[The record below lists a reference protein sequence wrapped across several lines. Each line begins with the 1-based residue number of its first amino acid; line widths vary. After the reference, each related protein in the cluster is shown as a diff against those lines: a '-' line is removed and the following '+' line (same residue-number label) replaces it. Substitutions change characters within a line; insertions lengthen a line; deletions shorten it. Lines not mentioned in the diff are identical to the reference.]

1 MGANENDNN
10 HSCIRAHTPVRFE
23 RRSIRTPSPQ
33 RRQMVGNTRL
43 VQSERTCRVDNLDRL
58 PVKQLPPAA
67 PVLQSDVDSSRI
79 FFGTPT
85 SAERHATYDLV
96 SQGFCDQDTPVHD
109 PDESSPGIARSGSPL
124 ENVRARQYLVRDV
137 LGDVSN
143 LSPMSGHGY
152 LKSSLSPSNNVR
164 STPLRHSSNLISCS
178 SPTKMTPVQ
187 SALHDWVSSRFERSI
202 SKQDNDKNASLF
214 SEKCKPLQN
223 LSSTSTFS
231 PSSSKTHEAENLPMD
246 VVFDVSDPEKSPSHT
261 LSNYQSTKSVRPDT
275 RRLGSSPYGPAQR
288 VPGFV
293 PGSATPAKRVKM
305 GVSTM
310 SPGTKPWNT
319 AFQSARV
326 PVNSPMKQK
335 ETSMATAGISRD
347 ASAPSPT
354 KATRLVRP
362 IKYTNHAP
370 AMRVWDSP
378 DKGCTKKRVLPVKS
392 APKKEIAS
400 VSEKKAAA
408 PSVPVEVLNSSTRST
423 RMSNDASRFPQA
435 FAESDAAATL
445 KESSS
450 SAIANSNDSIARNRV
465 PRTARRAPAPRHP
478 PITALE
484 LARLTTK
491 HTKQNEMYN
500 VQLETRTQ
508 RIPGPRPPSPSQ
520 HFVTG
525 HGQRARV
532 QFRPNEVKTDERGE
546 PMCHTRGAGD
556 EEVYT
561 TPPGKDV
568 RWDKRL
574 VVSPSEEKQARSEK
588 PSSGCLVH
596 KPLTLD
602 AFGNVAC
609 PPLKGI
615 TRRKILVKRFVYD
628 DDDNVDV

>member
-1 MGANENDNN
+1 MGANENDHN
-10 HSCIRAHTPVRFE
+10 HSFIRAHTPVRFE
-23 RRSIRTPSPQ
+23 QRSFRTPSPQ
-33 RRQMVGNTRL
+33 RTQMLGNTRL
-43 VQSERTCRVDNLDRL
+43 VQSERTCRVDNLNRL

-109 PDESSPGIARSGSPL
+109 PDESSPGIARSASPL
-124 ENVRARQYLVRDV
+124 ENVQARHYLVRDV

-143 LSPMSGHGY
+143 LSPMSSHGY
-152 LKSSLSPSNNVR
+152 LKSSLSPSNDVR
-164 STPLRHSSNLISCS
+164 STPLRHSKNLLSCS

-187 SALHDWVSSRFERSI
+187 SALQDWASSRFERSI
-202 SKQDNDKNASLF
+202 SKQDVDKNASF
-214 SEKCKPLQN
+214 FPEKCKPLQN
-223 LSSTSTFS
+223 LCSTSTFS
-231 PSSSKTHEAENLPMD
+231 PSSSKMHEAENLPMD

-261 LSNYQSTKSVRPDT
+261 ISNYRSAKSARPDT

-293 PGSATPAKRVKM
+293 PGTATPAKRVKI
-305 GVSTM
+305 GVSTT
-310 SPGTKPWNT
+310 SPGSKPWST
-319 AFQSARV
+319 GFQSAKLQ
-326 PVNSPMKQK
+326 VNSPLKQK
-335 ETSMATAGISRD
+335 ETSVTTAGISRS

-378 DKGCTKKRVLPVKS
+378 DKGCTNKRVLPVKS
-392 APKKEIAS
+392 APVKEMAS
-400 VSEKKAAA
+400 VSQKKAAA
-408 PSVPVEVLNSSTRST
+408 PVPVEVLNSKASST
-423 RMSNDASRFPQA
+423 RMSNDASRFPQPLT
-435 FAESDAAATL
+435 ESDAAAAL

-450 SAIANSNDSIARNRV
+450 AMANFNDSIARNRV
-465 PRTARRAPAPRHP
+465 PRAARRVPAPRRP
-478 PITALE
+478 PITAME

-520 HFVTG
+520 HFVAG

-532 QFRPNEVKTDERGE
+532 QFRPNKVKTDEQGE

-561 TPPGKDV
+561 TPPGKGV

-574 VVSPSEEKQARSEK
+574 VVSPPKEKQARSEK

-602 AFGNVAC
+602 AFGNVVC

-615 TRRKILVKRFVYD
+615 TRRKIFVKRFVYD
-628 DDDNVDV
+628 DDENVDV

>member
-1 MGANENDNN
+1 MGANENDHN
-10 HSCIRAHTPVRFE
+10 HSFIRAHTPVRFE
-23 RRSIRTPSPQ
+23 RRSFRTPSPQ
-33 RRQMVGNTRL
+33 RTQMLGNTRL
-43 VQSERTCRVDNLDRL
+43 VQSERTCRVDNLNRL

-109 PDESSPGIARSGSPL
+109 PDESSPGIARSASPL
-124 ENVRARQYLVRDV
+124 ENVQARHYFVRDV

-143 LSPMSGHGY
+143 LSPMSSHGY
-152 LKSSLSPSNNVR
+152 LKSSLSPSNDVR
-164 STPLRHSSNLISCS
+164 STPLRHSKNLLSCS

-187 SALHDWVSSRFERSI
+187 SALQDWASSRFERSI
-202 SKQDNDKNASLF
+202 SKQDVDKNASF
-214 SEKCKPLQN
+214 FPEKCKPLQN
-223 LSSTSTFS
+223 LCSTSTFS
-231 PSSSKTHEAENLPMD
+231 PSSSKMHEAENLPMD

-261 LSNYQSTKSVRPDT
+261 ISNYRSAKSARPDT

-293 PGSATPAKRVKM
+293 PGSATPAKRVKI
-305 GVSTM
+305 GVSTT
-310 SPGTKPWNT
+310 SPGSKPWST
-319 AFQSARV
+319 GFQSAKLQ
-326 PVNSPMKQK
+326 VNSPLKQK
-335 ETSMATAGISRD
+335 ETSVTTAGISRS

-378 DKGCTKKRVLPVKS
+378 DKGCTNKRVLPVKS
-392 APKKEIAS
+392 APVKEMAS
-400 VSEKKAAA
+400 VSQKKAAA
-408 PSVPVEVLNSSTRST
+408 PSVPVEVLNSKASST
-423 RMSNDASRFPQA
+423 RMSNDASRFPQPLT
-435 FAESDAAATL
+435 ESDAAAAL

-450 SAIANSNDSIARNRV
+450 AMANFNDSIARNRV
-465 PRTARRAPAPRHP
+465 PRAARRVPAPRRP
-478 PITALE
+478 PITAME

-520 HFVTG
+520 HFVVG

-532 QFRPNEVKTDERGE
+532 QFRPNKVKTDEQGE

-561 TPPGKDV
+561 TPPGKGV

-574 VVSPSEEKQARSEK
+574 VVSPPKEKQARSEK

>member
-1 MGANENDNN
+1 MGANENDHN
-10 HSCIRAHTPVRFE
+10 HSFIRAHTPVRFE
-23 RRSIRTPSPQ
+23 RRSFRTPSPQ
-33 RRQMVGNTRL
+33 RTQMLGNTRL
-43 VQSERTCRVDNLDRL
+43 VQSERTCRVDNLNRL

-109 PDESSPGIARSGSPL
+109 PDESSPGIARSASPL
-124 ENVRARQYLVRDV
+124 ENVQARHYFVRDV

-143 LSPMSGHGY
+143 LSPMSSHGY
-152 LKSSLSPSNNVR
+152 LKSSLSPSNDVR
-164 STPLRHSSNLISCS
+164 STPLRHSKNLLSCS

-187 SALHDWVSSRFERSI
+187 SALQDWASSRFERSI
-202 SKQDNDKNASLF
+202 SKQDVDKNASF
-214 SEKCKPLQN
+214 FPEKCKPLQN
-223 LSSTSTFS
+223 LCSSSTFS
-231 PSSSKTHEAENLPMD
+231 PSSSKMHEAENLPMD

-261 LSNYQSTKSVRPDT
+261 ISNYRSAKSARPDT

-293 PGSATPAKRVKM
+293 PGSATPAKRVKI
-305 GVSTM
+305 GVSTT
-310 SPGTKPWNT
+310 SPGSKPWST
-319 AFQSARV
+319 GFQSAKLQ
-326 PVNSPMKQK
+326 VNSPLKQK
-335 ETSMATAGISRD
+335 ETSVTTAGISRS

-378 DKGCTKKRVLPVKS
+378 DKGCTNKRVLPVKS
-392 APKKEIAS
+392 APVKEMAS
-400 VSEKKAAA
+400 VSQKKAAA
-408 PSVPVEVLNSSTRST
+408 PSVPVEVLNSKASST
-423 RMSNDASRFPQA
+423 RMSNDASRFPQPLT
-435 FAESDAAATL
+435 ESDAAAAL

-450 SAIANSNDSIARNRV
+450 AMANFNDSIARNRV
-465 PRTARRAPAPRHP
+465 PRAARRVPAPRRP
-478 PITALE
+478 PITAME

-520 HFVTG
+520 HFVAG

-532 QFRPNEVKTDERGE
+532 QFRPNKVKTDEQGE

-561 TPPGKDV
+561 TPPGKGV

-574 VVSPSEEKQARSEK
+574 VVSPPKEKQARSEK

>member
-1 MGANENDNN
+1 MGANENDHN
-10 HSCIRAHTPVRFE
+10 HSFIRAHTPVRFE
-23 RRSIRTPSPQ
+23 RRSFRTPSPQ
-33 RRQMVGNTRL
+33 RTQMLGNTRL
-43 VQSERTCRVDNLDRL
+43 VQSERTCRVDNLSRL

-109 PDESSPGIARSGSPL
+109 PDESSPGIARSASPL
-124 ENVRARQYLVRDV
+124 ENVQARHYLVRDV

-143 LSPMSGHGY
+143 LSPMSSHGY
-152 LKSSLSPSNNVR
+152 LKSSLSPSNDVR
-164 STPLRHSSNLISCS
+164 STPLRHSKNLLSCS

-187 SALHDWVSSRFERSI
+187 SALQDWASSRFERSI
-202 SKQDNDKNASLF
+202 SKQDVDKNASF
-214 SEKCKPLQN
+214 FPEKCKPLQN
-223 LSSTSTFS
+223 LCSTSTFS
-231 PSSSKTHEAENLPMD
+231 PSSSKMHEAENLPMD

-261 LSNYQSTKSVRPDT
+261 ISNYRSAKSARADT

-293 PGSATPAKRVKM
+293 PGSATPAKRVKI
-305 GVSTM
+305 GVSTT
-310 SPGTKPWNT
+310 SPGSKPWST
-319 AFQSARV
+319 GFQSAKLQ
-326 PVNSPMKQK
+326 VNSPLKQK
-335 ETSMATAGISRD
+335 ETSVTTAGISRS
-347 ASAPSPT
+347 ASTPSPT

-378 DKGCTKKRVLPVKS
+378 DKGCTNKRVLPVKS
-392 APKKEIAS
+392 APVKEMAS
-400 VSEKKAAA
+400 VSQKKAAA
-408 PSVPVEVLNSSTRST
+408 PVPVEVLNSKASST
-423 RMSNDASRFPQA
+423 RMSNDASRFPQPLT
-435 FAESDAAATL
+435 ESDAAAAL

-450 SAIANSNDSIARNRV
+450 AMANFNDSIARNRV
-465 PRTARRAPAPRHP
+465 PRAARRVPAPRRP
-478 PITALE
+478 PITAME

-520 HFVTG
+520 HFVAG

-532 QFRPNEVKTDERGE
+532 QFRPNKVKTDEQGE

-561 TPPGKDV
+561 TPPGKGV

-574 VVSPSEEKQARSEK
+574 VVSPPKEKQARSEK

-602 AFGNVAC
+602 AFGNVVC

-628 DDDNVDV
+628 DDENVDV

>member
-1 MGANENDNN
+1 MGANENDHN
-10 HSCIRAHTPVRFE
+10 HSFIRAHTPVRFE
-23 RRSIRTPSPQ
+23 RRSFRTPSPQ
-33 RRQMVGNTRL
+33 RTQMLGNTRL
-43 VQSERTCRVDNLDRL
+43 VQSERTCRVDNLSRL

-109 PDESSPGIARSGSPL
+109 PDESSPGIARSASPL
-124 ENVRARQYLVRDV
+124 ENVQARHYLVRDV

-143 LSPMSGHGY
+143 LSPMSSHGY
-152 LKSSLSPSNNVR
+152 LKSSLSPSNDVR
-164 STPLRHSSNLISCS
+164 STPLRHSKNLLSCS

-187 SALHDWVSSRFERSI
+187 SALQDWASSRFERSI
-202 SKQDNDKNASLF
+202 SKQGVDKNASF
-214 SEKCKPLQN
+214 FPEKCKPLQN
-223 LSSTSTFS
+223 LCSTSTFS
-231 PSSSKTHEAENLPMD
+231 PSSSKMHEAENLPMD

-261 LSNYQSTKSVRPDT
+261 ISNYRSAKSARADT

-293 PGSATPAKRVKM
+293 PGSATPAKRVKI
-305 GVSTM
+305 GVSTT
-310 SPGTKPWNT
+310 SPGSKPWST
-319 AFQSARV
+319 GFQSAKLQ
-326 PVNSPMKQK
+326 VNSPLKQK
-335 ETSMATAGISRD
+335 ETSVTTAGISRS
-347 ASAPSPT
+347 ASTPSPT

-378 DKGCTKKRVLPVKS
+378 DKGCTNKRVLPVKS
-392 APKKEIAS
+392 APVKEMAS
-400 VSEKKAAA
+400 VSQKKAAA
-408 PSVPVEVLNSSTRST
+408 PVPVEVLNSKASST
-423 RMSNDASRFPQA
+423 RMSNDASRFPQPLT
-435 FAESDAAATL
+435 ESDAAAAL

-450 SAIANSNDSIARNRV
+450 AMANFNDSIARNRV
-465 PRTARRAPAPRHP
+465 PRAARRVPAPRRP
-478 PITALE
+478 PITAME

-520 HFVTG
+520 HFVAG

-532 QFRPNEVKTDERGE
+532 QFRPNKVKTDEQGE

-561 TPPGKDV
+561 TPPGKGV

-574 VVSPSEEKQARSEK
+574 VVSPPKEKQARSEK

-602 AFGNVAC
+602 AFGNVVC

-628 DDDNVDV
+628 DDENVDV

>member
-1 MGANENDNN
+1 MGANENDHN
-10 HSCIRAHTPVRFE
+10 HSFIRAHTPVRFE
-23 RRSIRTPSPQ
+23 RRSFRTPSPQ
-33 RRQMVGNTRL
+33 RTQMLGNTRL
-43 VQSERTCRVDNLDRL
+43 VQSERTCRVDNLSRL

-109 PDESSPGIARSGSPL
+109 PDESSPGIARSASPL
-124 ENVRARQYLVRDV
+124 ENVQARHYLVRDV

-143 LSPMSGHGY
+143 LSPMSSHGY
-152 LKSSLSPSNNVR
+152 LKSSLSPSNDVR
-164 STPLRHSSNLISCS
+164 STPLRHSKNLLSCS

-187 SALHDWVSSRFERSI
+187 SALQDWASSRFERSI
-202 SKQDNDKNASLF
+202 SKQDVDKNASF
-214 SEKCKPLQN
+214 FPEKCKPLQN
-223 LSSTSTFS
+223 LCSTSTFS
-231 PSSSKTHEAENLPMD
+231 PSSSKMHEAENLPMD

-261 LSNYQSTKSVRPDT
+261 ISNYRSAKSARADT

-293 PGSATPAKRVKM
+293 PGSATPAKRVKI
-305 GVSTM
+305 GVSTT
-310 SPGTKPWNT
+310 SPGSKPWST
-319 AFQSARV
+319 GFQSAKLQ
-326 PVNSPMKQK
+326 VNSPLKQK
-335 ETSMATAGISRD
+335 ETSVTTAGISRS

-378 DKGCTKKRVLPVKS
+378 DKGCTNKRVLPVKS
-392 APKKEIAS
+392 APVKEMAS
-400 VSEKKAAA
+400 VSQKKAAA
-408 PSVPVEVLNSSTRST
+408 PVPVEVLNSKASST
-423 RMSNDASRFPQA
+423 RMSNDASRFPQPLT
-435 FAESDAAATL
+435 ESDAAAAL

-450 SAIANSNDSIARNRV
+450 AMANFNDSIARNRV
-465 PRTARRAPAPRHP
+465 PRAARRVPAPRRP
-478 PITALE
+478 PITPME

-520 HFVTG
+520 HFVAG
-525 HGQRARV
+525 HGQRVRV
-532 QFRPNEVKTDERGE
+532 QFRPNKVKTDEQGE

-561 TPPGKDV
+561 TPPGKGV

-574 VVSPSEEKQARSEK
+574 VVSPPKEKQARSEK

-602 AFGNVAC
+602 AFGNVVC

-628 DDDNVDV
+628 DDENVDV

>member
-1 MGANENDNN
+1 MGANENDHN
-10 HSCIRAHTPVRFE
+10 HSFIRAHTPVRFE
-23 RRSIRTPSPQ
+23 RRSFRTPSPQ
-33 RRQMVGNTRL
+33 RTQMLGNTRL
-43 VQSERTCRVDNLDRL
+43 VQSERTCRVDNLNRL

-67 PVLQSDVDSSRI
+67 PVLQSDVDTSRI

-85 SAERHATYDLV
+85 SAERHATYNLV

-109 PDESSPGIARSGSPL
+109 PDESSPGIARSASPL
-124 ENVRARQYLVRDV
+124 QNVQARHYLVRDV

-143 LSPMSGHGY
+143 LSPMSSHGY
-152 LKSSLSPSNNVR
+152 LKSSLSPSNDVR
-164 STPLRHSSNLISCS
+164 STPLRHSKNLLSCS

-187 SALHDWVSSRFERSI
+187 SALQDWASSRFERSI
-202 SKQDNDKNASLF
+202 SNQYVDKNASF
-214 SEKCKPLQN
+214 FPEKCKPLQN
-223 LSSTSTFS
+223 LCSTSTFS
-231 PSSSKTHEAENLPMD
+231 PSSSKMHEAENLPMD
-246 VVFDVSDPEKSPSHT
+246 VVFDISDPEKSPSHT
-261 LSNYQSTKSVRPDT
+261 ISNYRSAKSARPDT

-293 PGSATPAKRVKM
+293 PGSATPAKRVKI
-305 GVSTM
+305 GVSTT
-310 SPGTKPWNT
+310 SPGSKPWST
-319 AFQSARV
+319 GFQSAKLQ
-326 PVNSPMKQK
+326 VNSPLKQK
-335 ETSMATAGISRD
+335 ETSVTTAGISRS

-378 DKGCTKKRVLPVKS
+378 DKGCTNKRVLPVKS
-392 APKKEIAS
+392 APVKEMAS
-400 VSEKKAAA
+400 VSQKKAAA
-408 PSVPVEVLNSSTRST
+408 PSVPVEVLNSKASST
-423 RMSNDASRFPQA
+423 RMSNDASRFPQPLT
-435 FAESDAAATL
+435 ESDAAAAL

-450 SAIANSNDSIARNRV
+450 AMANFNDSIARNRV
-465 PRTARRAPAPRHP
+465 PRAARRVPAPRRP
-478 PITALE
+478 PITAME

-520 HFVTG
+520 HFVAG

-532 QFRPNEVKTDERGE
+532 QFRPNKVKTDEQGE

-561 TPPGKDV
+561 TPPGKGV

-574 VVSPSEEKQARSEK
+574 VVSPPKEKQARSEK

>member
-1 MGANENDNN
+1 MGANENDHN
-10 HSCIRAHTPVRFE
+10 HSFIRAHTPVRFE
-23 RRSIRTPSPQ
+23 RRSFRTPSPQ
-33 RRQMVGNTRL
+33 RTQMLGNTRL
-43 VQSERTCRVDNLDRL
+43 VQSERTCRVDNLNRL
-58 PVKQLPPAA
+58 PEKQLPPAA

-109 PDESSPGIARSGSPL
+109 PDESSPGIARSASPL
-124 ENVRARQYLVRDV
+124 QNVQARHYLVRDV

-143 LSPMSGHGY
+143 LSPMSSHGY
-152 LKSSLSPSNNVR
+152 LKSSLSPSNDVR
-164 STPLRHSSNLISCS
+164 STPLRHSKNLLSCS

-187 SALHDWVSSRFERSI
+187 SALQDWASSRFERSI
-202 SKQDNDKNASLF
+202 SNQYVDKNASF
-214 SEKCKPLQN
+214 FPEKCKPLQN
-223 LSSTSTFS
+223 LCSTSTFS
-231 PSSSKTHEAENLPMD
+231 PSSSKMHEAENLPMD
-246 VVFDVSDPEKSPSHT
+246 VVFDISDPEKSPSHT
-261 LSNYQSTKSVRPDT
+261 ISNYRSAKSARPDT

-293 PGSATPAKRVKM
+293 PGSATPAKRVKI
-305 GVSTM
+305 GVSTT
-310 SPGTKPWNT
+310 SPGSKPWST
-319 AFQSARV
+319 GFQSAKLQ
-326 PVNSPMKQK
+326 VNSPLKQK
-335 ETSMATAGISRD
+335 ETSVTTAGISRS

-370 AMRVWDSP
+370 AMRVWDGP
-378 DKGCTKKRVLPVKS
+378 DKGCTNKRVLPVKS
-392 APKKEIAS
+392 APVKEMAS
-400 VSEKKAAA
+400 VSQKKAAA
-408 PSVPVEVLNSSTRST
+408 PSVPVEVLNSKASST
-423 RMSNDASRFPQA
+423 RMSNDASRFPQPLT
-435 FAESDAAATL
+435 ESDAAAAL

-450 SAIANSNDSIARNRV
+450 AMANFNDSIARNRV
-465 PRTARRAPAPRHP
+465 PRAARRVPAPRRP
-478 PITALE
+478 PITAME

-520 HFVTG
+520 HFVAG

-532 QFRPNEVKTDERGE
+532 QFRPNKVKTDEQGE

-561 TPPGKDV
+561 TPPGKGV

-574 VVSPSEEKQARSEK
+574 VVSPPKEKQARSEK

>member
-1 MGANENDNN
+1 M
-10 HSCIRAHTPVRFE
+10 
-23 RRSIRTPSPQ
+23 
-33 RRQMVGNTRL
+33 
-43 VQSERTCRVDNLDRL
+43 
-58 PVKQLPPAA
+58 
-67 PVLQSDVDSSRI
+67 
-79 FFGTPT
+79 
-85 SAERHATYDLV
+85 
-96 SQGFCDQDTPVHD
+96 HD
-109 PDESSPGIARSGSPL
+109 PDESSPGIARSASPL
-124 ENVRARQYLVRDV
+124 ENVQARHYLVRDV

-143 LSPMSGHGY
+143 LSPMSSHGY
-152 LKSSLSPSNNVR
+152 LKSSLSPSNDVR
-164 STPLRHSSNLISCS
+164 STPLRHSKNLLSCS

-187 SALHDWVSSRFERSI
+187 SALQDWASSRFERSI
-202 SKQDNDKNASLF
+202 SKQDVDKNASF
-214 SEKCKPLQN
+214 FPEKCKPLQN
-223 LSSTSTFS
+223 LCSTSTFS
-231 PSSSKTHEAENLPMD
+231 PSSSKMHEAENLPMD

-261 LSNYQSTKSVRPDT
+261 ISNYRSAKSARPDT

-293 PGSATPAKRVKM
+293 PGSATPAKRVKI
-305 GVSTM
+305 GVSTT
-310 SPGTKPWNT
+310 SPGSKPWST
-319 AFQSARV
+319 GFQSAKLQ
-326 PVNSPMKQK
+326 VNSPLKQK
-335 ETSMATAGISRD
+335 ETSVTTAGISRS

-378 DKGCTKKRVLPVKS
+378 DKGCTNKRVLPVKS
-392 APKKEIAS
+392 APVKEMAS
-400 VSEKKAAA
+400 VSQKKAAA
-408 PSVPVEVLNSSTRST
+408 PSVPVEVLNSKASST
-423 RMSNDASRFPQA
+423 RMSNDASRFPQPLT
-435 FAESDAAATL
+435 ESDAAAAL

-450 SAIANSNDSIARNRV
+450 AMANFNDSIARNRV
-465 PRTARRAPAPRHP
+465 PRAARRVPAPRRP
-478 PITALE
+478 PITAME

-520 HFVTG
+520 HFVVG

-532 QFRPNEVKTDERGE
+532 QFRPNKVKTDEQGE

-561 TPPGKDV
+561 TPPGKGV

-574 VVSPSEEKQARSEK
+574 VVSPPKEKQARSEK

-602 AFGNVAC
+602 AFGNVVC

-628 DDDNVDV
+628 DDENVDV

>member
-1 MGANENDNN
+1 MGANENDHN
-10 HSCIRAHTPVRFE
+10 HSFIRAHTPVRFE
-23 RRSIRTPSPQ
+23 RRSFRTPSPQ
-33 RRQMVGNTRL
+33 RTQMLGNTRL
-43 VQSERTCRVDNLDRL
+43 VQSERTCRVDNLNRL
-58 PVKQLPPAA
+58 PEKQLPPAA

-109 PDESSPGIARSGSPL
+109 PDESSPGIARSASPL
-124 ENVRARQYLVRDV
+124 ENVQARHYLVRDV

-143 LSPMSGHGY
+143 LSPMSSHGY
-152 LKSSLSPSNNVR
+152 LKSSLSPSNDVR
-164 STPLRHSSNLISCS
+164 STPLRHSKNLLSCS

-187 SALHDWVSSRFERSI
+187 SALQDWASSRFERSI
-202 SKQDNDKNASLF
+202 SNQYVDKNASF
-214 SEKCKPLQN
+214 FPEKCKPLQN
-223 LSSTSTFS
+223 LCSTSTFS
-231 PSSSKTHEAENLPMD
+231 PSSSKMHEAENLPMD
-246 VVFDVSDPEKSPSHT
+246 VVFDISDPEKSPSHT
-261 LSNYQSTKSVRPDT
+261 ISNYRSAKSARPDT

-293 PGSATPAKRVKM
+293 PGSATPAKRVKI
-305 GVSTM
+305 GVSTT
-310 SPGTKPWNT
+310 SPGSKPWST
-319 AFQSARV
+319 GFQSAKLQ
-326 PVNSPMKQK
+326 VNSPLKQK
-335 ETSMATAGISRD
+335 ETSVTTAGISRS

-378 DKGCTKKRVLPVKS
+378 DKGCTNKRVLPVKS
-392 APKKEIAS
+392 APVKEMAS
-400 VSEKKAAA
+400 VSQKKAAA
-408 PSVPVEVLNSSTRST
+408 PSVPVEVLNSKASST
-423 RMSNDASRFPQA
+423 RMSNDASRFPQPLT
-435 FAESDAAATL
+435 ESDAAAAL

-450 SAIANSNDSIARNRV
+450 AMANFNDSIARNRV
-465 PRTARRAPAPRHP
+465 PRAARRVPAPRRP
-478 PITALE
+478 PITAME

-520 HFVTG
+520 HFVAG

-532 QFRPNEVKTDERGE
+532 QFRPNKVKTDEQGE

-561 TPPGKDV
+561 TPPGKGV

-574 VVSPSEEKQARSEK
+574 VVSPPKEKQARSEK

>member
-1 MGANENDNN
+1 MGANENDHN
-10 HSCIRAHTPVRFE
+10 HSFIRAHTPVRFE
-23 RRSIRTPSPQ
+23 RRSFRTPSPQ
-33 RRQMVGNTRL
+33 RTQMLGNTRL
-43 VQSERTCRVDNLDRL
+43 VQSERTCRVDNLSRL

-109 PDESSPGIARSGSPL
+109 PDESSPGIARSASPL
-124 ENVRARQYLVRDV
+124 ENVQARHYLVRDV

-143 LSPMSGHGY
+143 LSPMSSQGY
-152 LKSSLSPSNNVR
+152 LKSSLSPSNDVR
-164 STPLRHSSNLISCS
+164 STPLRHSKNLLSCS

-187 SALHDWVSSRFERSI
+187 SALQDWASSRFERSI

-223 LSSTSTFS
+223 LCSTSTFS
-231 PSSSKTHEAENLPMD
+231 PSSSKMHEAENLPMD

-261 LSNYQSTKSVRPDT
+261 ISNYRSAKSARPDT

-293 PGSATPAKRVKM
+293 PGSATPAKRVKI
-305 GVSTM
+305 GVSTT
-310 SPGTKPWNT
+310 SPGSKPWST
-319 AFQSARV
+319 GFQSAKLQ
-326 PVNSPMKQK
+326 VNSPLKQK
-335 ETSMATAGISRD
+335 ETSVTTAGISRS

-378 DKGCTKKRVLPVKS
+378 DKGCTNKRVLPVKS
-392 APKKEIAS
+392 APVKEMAS
-400 VSEKKAAA
+400 VSQKKAAA
-408 PSVPVEVLNSSTRST
+408 PVPVEVLNSKASST
-423 RMSNDASRFPQA
+423 RMSNDASRFPQPLT
-435 FAESDAAATL
+435 ESDAAAAL

-450 SAIANSNDSIARNRV
+450 AMANFNDSIARNRV
-465 PRTARRAPAPRHP
+465 PRAARCVPAPRRP
-478 PITALE
+478 PITAME

-520 HFVTG
+520 HFVAG

-532 QFRPNEVKTDERGE
+532 QFRPNKVKTDEQGE

-561 TPPGKDV
+561 TPPGKGV

-602 AFGNVAC
+602 AFGNVVC

-628 DDDNVDV
+628 DDENVDV

>member
-1 MGANENDNN
+1 MGANENDHN
-10 HSCIRAHTPVRFE
+10 HSFIRAHTPVRFE
-23 RRSIRTPSPQ
+23 RRSFRTPSPQ
-33 RRQMVGNTRL
+33 RTQMLGNTRL
-43 VQSERTCRVDNLDRL
+43 VQSERTCRVDNLNRL

-109 PDESSPGIARSGSPL
+109 PDESSPGIARSASPL
-124 ENVRARQYLVRDV
+124 ENVQARHYLVRDV

-143 LSPMSGHGY
+143 LSPMSSHGY
-152 LKSSLSPSNNVR
+152 LKSSLSPSNDVR
-164 STPLRHSSNLISCS
+164 STPLRHSKNLLSCS

-187 SALHDWVSSRFERSI
+187 SALQDWASSRFERSI
-202 SKQDNDKNASLF
+202 SKQDVDKNASF
-214 SEKCKPLQN
+214 FPEKCKPLQN
-223 LSSTSTFS
+223 LCSTSTFS
-231 PSSSKTHEAENLPMD
+231 PSSSKMHEAENLPMD

-261 LSNYQSTKSVRPDT
+261 ISNYRSAKSARPDT

-293 PGSATPAKRVKM
+293 PGSATPAKRVKI
-305 GVSTM
+305 GVSTT
-310 SPGTKPWNT
+310 SPGSKPWST
-319 AFQSARV
+319 GFQSAKLQ
-326 PVNSPMKQK
+326 VNSPLKQK
-335 ETSMATAGISRD
+335 ETSVTTAGISRS

-378 DKGCTKKRVLPVKS
+378 DKGCTNKRVLPVKS
-392 APKKEIAS
+392 APVKEMAS
-400 VSEKKAAA
+400 VSQKKAAA
-408 PSVPVEVLNSSTRST
+408 PSVPVEVLNSKASST
-423 RMSNDASRFPQA
+423 RMSNDASRFPQPLT
-435 FAESDAAATL
+435 ESDAAAAL

-450 SAIANSNDSIARNRV
+450 AMANFNDSIARNRV
-465 PRTARRAPAPRHP
+465 PRAARRVPAPRRP
-478 PITALE
+478 PITAME

-520 HFVTG
+520 HFVVG

-532 QFRPNEVKTDERGE
+532 QFRPNKVKTDEQGE

-561 TPPGKDV
+561 TPPGKGV

-574 VVSPSEEKQARSEK
+574 VVSPPKEKQARSEK

-628 DDDNVDV
+628 DDDYVDV

>member
-1 MGANENDNN
+1 MGANENDHN
-10 HSCIRAHTPVRFE
+10 HSFIRAHTPVRFE
-23 RRSIRTPSPQ
+23 RRSFRTPSPQ
-33 RRQMVGNTRL
+33 RTQMLGNTRL
-43 VQSERTCRVDNLDRL
+43 VQSERTCRVDNLNRL

-109 PDESSPGIARSGSPL
+109 PDESSPGIARSASPL
-124 ENVRARQYLVRDV
+124 ENVQARHYFVRDV

-143 LSPMSGHGY
+143 LSPMSSHGY
-152 LKSSLSPSNNVR
+152 LKSSLSPSNDVR
-164 STPLRHSSNLISCS
+164 STPLRHSKNLLSCS

-187 SALHDWVSSRFERSI
+187 SALQDWASSRFERSI
-202 SKQDNDKNASLF
+202 SKQDVDKNASF
-214 SEKCKPLQN
+214 FPEKCKPLQN
-223 LSSTSTFS
+223 LCSSSTFS
-231 PSSSKTHEAENLPMD
+231 PSSSKMHEAENLPMD

-261 LSNYQSTKSVRPDT
+261 ISNYRSAKSARPDT

-293 PGSATPAKRVKM
+293 PGSATPAKRVKI
-305 GVSTM
+305 GVSTT
-310 SPGTKPWNT
+310 SPGSKPWST
-319 AFQSARV
+319 GFQSAKLQ
-326 PVNSPMKQK
+326 VNSPLKQK
-335 ETSMATAGISRD
+335 ETSVTTAGISRS

-378 DKGCTKKRVLPVKS
+378 DKGCTNKRVLPVKS
-392 APKKEIAS
+392 APVKEMAS
-400 VSEKKAAA
+400 VSQKKAAA
-408 PSVPVEVLNSSTRST
+408 PSVPVEVLNSIASST
-423 RMSNDASRFPQA
+423 RMSNDASRFPQPLT
-435 FAESDAAATL
+435 ESDAAAAL

-450 SAIANSNDSIARNRV
+450 AMANFNDSIARNRV
-465 PRTARRAPAPRHP
+465 PRAARRVPAPRRP
-478 PITALE
+478 PITAME

-520 HFVTG
+520 HFVAG

-532 QFRPNEVKTDERGE
+532 QFRPNKVKTDEQGE

-561 TPPGKDV
+561 TPPGKGV

-574 VVSPSEEKQARSEK
+574 VVSPPKEKQARSEK

-602 AFGNVAC
+602 AFGNVVC

-628 DDDNVDV
+628 DDENVDV

>member
-1 MGANENDNN
+1 MGANENDHN
-10 HSCIRAHTPVRFE
+10 HSFIRAHTPVRFE
-23 RRSIRTPSPQ
+23 RRSFRTPSPQ
-33 RRQMVGNTRL
+33 RTQMLGNTRL
-43 VQSERTCRVDNLDRL
+43 VQSERTCRVDNLNRL
-58 PVKQLPPAA
+58 PEKQLPPAA

-109 PDESSPGIARSGSPL
+109 PDESSPGIARSASPL
-124 ENVRARQYLVRDV
+124 ENVQARHYLVRDV

-143 LSPMSGHGY
+143 LSPMSSHGY
-152 LKSSLSPSNNVR
+152 LKSSLSPSNDVR
-164 STPLRHSSNLISCS
+164 STPLRHSKNLLSCS

-187 SALHDWVSSRFERSI
+187 SALQDWASSRFERSI
-202 SKQDNDKNASLF
+202 SNQYVDKNASF
-214 SEKCKPLQN
+214 FPEKCKPLQN
-223 LSSTSTFS
+223 LCSTSTFS

-246 VVFDVSDPEKSPSHT
+246 VVFDISDPEKSPSHT
-261 LSNYQSTKSVRPDT
+261 ISNYRSAKSARPDT

-293 PGSATPAKRVKM
+293 PGSATPAKRVKI
-305 GVSTM
+305 GVSTT
-310 SPGTKPWNT
+310 SPGSKPWST
-319 AFQSARV
+319 GFQSAKLQ
-326 PVNSPMKQK
+326 VNSPLKQK
-335 ETSMATAGISRD
+335 ETSVTTAGISRS

-378 DKGCTKKRVLPVKS
+378 DKGCTNKRVLPVKS
-392 APKKEIAS
+392 APVKEMAS
-400 VSEKKAAA
+400 VSQKKAAA
-408 PSVPVEVLNSSTRST
+408 PSVPVEVLNSKASST
-423 RMSNDASRFPQA
+423 RMSNDASRFPQPLT
-435 FAESDAAATL
+435 ESDAAAAL

-450 SAIANSNDSIARNRV
+450 AMANFNDSIARNRV
-465 PRTARRAPAPRHP
+465 PRAARRVPAPRRP
-478 PITALE
+478 PITAME

-520 HFVTG
+520 HFVAG

-532 QFRPNEVKTDERGE
+532 QFRPNKVKTDEQGE

-561 TPPGKDV
+561 TPPGKGV

-574 VVSPSEEKQARSEK
+574 VVSPPKEKQARSEK

-602 AFGNVAC
+602 AFGNVVC

-628 DDDNVDV
+628 DDENVDV

>member
-1 MGANENDNN
+1 MGANENDHN
-10 HSCIRAHTPVRFE
+10 HSFIRAHTPVRFE
-23 RRSIRTPSPQ
+23 RRSFRTPSPQ
-33 RRQMVGNTRL
+33 RTQMLGNTRL
-43 VQSERTCRVDNLDRL
+43 VQSERTCRVDNLSRL

-109 PDESSPGIARSGSPL
+109 PDESSPGIARSASPL
-124 ENVRARQYLVRDV
+124 ENVQARHYLVRDV

-143 LSPMSGHGY
+143 LSPMSSHGY
-152 LKSSLSPSNNVR
+152 LKSSLSPSNDVR
-164 STPLRHSSNLISCS
+164 STPLRHSKNLLSCS

-187 SALHDWVSSRFERSI
+187 SALQDWASSRFERSI
-202 SKQDNDKNASLF
+202 SKQDVDKNASF
-214 SEKCKPLQN
+214 FPEKCKPLQN
-223 LSSTSTFS
+223 LCSTSTFS
-231 PSSSKTHEAENLPMD
+231 PSSSKMHEAENLPMD

-261 LSNYQSTKSVRPDT
+261 ISNYRSAKSARPDT

-293 PGSATPAKRVKM
+293 PGSATPAKRVKI
-305 GVSTM
+305 GVSTT
-310 SPGTKPWNT
+310 SPGSKAWSTG
-319 AFQSARV
+319 FQSAKLQ
-326 PVNSPMKQK
+326 VNSPLKQK
-335 ETSMATAGISRD
+335 ETSVTTAGISRS

-378 DKGCTKKRVLPVKS
+378 DKGCTNKRVLPVKS
-392 APKKEIAS
+392 APVKEMAS
-400 VSEKKAAA
+400 VSQKKAAA
-408 PSVPVEVLNSSTRST
+408 PVPVEVLNSKASST
-423 RMSNDASRFPQA
+423 RMSNDASRFPQPLT
-435 FAESDAAATL
+435 ESDAAAAL

-450 SAIANSNDSIARNRV
+450 AMANFNDSIARNRV
-465 PRTARRAPAPRHP
+465 PRAARRVPAPRRP
-478 PITALE
+478 PITAME

-520 HFVTG
+520 HFVAG

-532 QFRPNEVKTDERGE
+532 QFRPNKVKTDEQGE

-561 TPPGKDV
+561 TPPGKGV

-574 VVSPSEEKQARSEK
+574 VVSPPKEKQARSEK

-602 AFGNVAC
+602 AFGNVVC

-628 DDDNVDV
+628 DDENVDV

>member
-1 MGANENDNN
+1 MGANENDHN
-10 HSCIRAHTPVRFE
+10 HSFIRAHTPVRFE
-23 RRSIRTPSPQ
+23 RRSFRTPSPQ
-33 RRQMVGNTRL
+33 RTQMLGNTRL
-43 VQSERTCRVDNLDRL
+43 VQSERTCRVDNLNRL

-109 PDESSPGIARSGSPL
+109 PDESSPGIARSASPL
-124 ENVRARQYLVRDV
+124 ENVQARHYLVRDV

-143 LSPMSGHGY
+143 LSPMSSHGY
-152 LKSSLSPSNNVR
+152 LKSSLSPSNDVS
-164 STPLRHSSNLISCS
+164 STPLRHSKNLLSCS

-187 SALHDWVSSRFERSI
+187 SALQDWASSRFERSI
-202 SKQDNDKNASLF
+202 SKQDVDKNASF
-214 SEKCKPLQN
+214 FPEKCKPLQN
-223 LSSTSTFS
+223 LCSTSTFS
-231 PSSSKTHEAENLPMD
+231 PSSSKMHEAENLPMD

-261 LSNYQSTKSVRPDT
+261 ISNYRSAKSARPDT

-293 PGSATPAKRVKM
+293 PGSATPAKRVKI
-305 GVSTM
+305 GVSTT
-310 SPGTKPWNT
+310 SPGSKPWST
-319 AFQSARV
+319 GFQSAKLQ
-326 PVNSPMKQK
+326 VNSPLKQK
-335 ETSMATAGISRD
+335 ETSVTTAGISRS

-378 DKGCTKKRVLPVKS
+378 DKGCTNKRVLPVKS
-392 APKKEIAS
+392 APVKEMAS
-400 VSEKKAAA
+400 VSQKKAAA
-408 PSVPVEVLNSSTRST
+408 PSVPVEVLNSKASST
-423 RMSNDASRFPQA
+423 RMSNDASRFPQPLT
-435 FAESDAAATL
+435 ESDAAAAL

-450 SAIANSNDSIARNRV
+450 AMANFNDSIARNRV
-465 PRTARRAPAPRHP
+465 PRAARRVPAPRRP
-478 PITALE
+478 PITAME

-520 HFVTG
+520 HFVVG

-532 QFRPNEVKTDERGE
+532 QFRPNKVKTDEQGE

-561 TPPGKDV
+561 TPPGKGV

-574 VVSPSEEKQARSEK
+574 VVSPPKEKQARSEK

-602 AFGNVAC
+602 AFGNVVC

-628 DDDNVDV
+628 DDENVDV

>member
-1 MGANENDNN
+1 MGANENDHN
-10 HSCIRAHTPVRFE
+10 HSFIRAHTPVRFE
-23 RRSIRTPSPQ
+23 RRSFRTPSPQ
-33 RRQMVGNTRL
+33 RTQMLGNTRL
-43 VQSERTCRVDNLDRL
+43 VQSERTCRVDNLNRL
-58 PVKQLPPAA
+58 PEKQLPPAA

-109 PDESSPGIARSGSPL
+109 PDESSPGIARSASPL
-124 ENVRARQYLVRDV
+124 ENVQARHYLVRDV

-143 LSPMSGHGY
+143 LSPMSSHGY
-152 LKSSLSPSNNVR
+152 LKSSLSPSNDVR
-164 STPLRHSSNLISCS
+164 STPLRHSKNLLSCS

-187 SALHDWVSSRFERSI
+187 SALQDWASSRFERSI
-202 SKQDNDKNASLF
+202 SNQYVDKNASF
-214 SEKCKPLQN
+214 FPEKCKPLQN
-223 LSSTSTFS
+223 LCSTSTFS
-231 PSSSKTHEAENLPMD
+231 PSSSKMHEAENLPMD
-246 VVFDVSDPEKSPSHT
+246 VVFDISDPEKSPSHT
-261 LSNYQSTKSVRPDT
+261 ISNYRSAKSARPDT

-293 PGSATPAKRVKM
+293 PGSATPAKRVKI
-305 GVSTM
+305 GVSTT
-310 SPGTKPWNT
+310 SPGSKPWST
-319 AFQSARV
+319 GFQSAKLQ
-326 PVNSPMKQK
+326 VNSPLKQK
-335 ETSMATAGISRD
+335 ETSVTTAGISRS

-378 DKGCTKKRVLPVKS
+378 DKGCTNKRVLPVKS
-392 APKKEIAS
+392 APVKEMAS
-400 VSEKKAAA
+400 VSQKKAAA
-408 PSVPVEVLNSSTRST
+408 PSVPVEVLNSKASST
-423 RMSNDASRFPQA
+423 RMSNDASRFPQPLT
-435 FAESDAAATL
+435 ESDAAAAL

-450 SAIANSNDSIARNRV
+450 AMANFNDSIARNRV
-465 PRTARRAPAPRHP
+465 PRAARRVPAPRRP
-478 PITALE
+478 PITAME

-520 HFVTG
+520 HFVAG

-532 QFRPNEVKTDERGE
+532 QFRPNKVKTDEQGE

-561 TPPGKDV
+561 TPPGKGV

-574 VVSPSEEKQARSEK
+574 VVSPPKEKQARSEK

-602 AFGNVAC
+602 AFGNVVC

-615 TRRKILVKRFVYD
+615 TRRKVLVKRFVYD
-628 DDDNVDV
+628 DDDNVDL

>member
-1 MGANENDNN
+1 MGANENDHN
-10 HSCIRAHTPVRFE
+10 HSFIRAHTPVRFE
-23 RRSIRTPSPQ
+23 RRSFRTPSPQ
-33 RRQMVGNTRL
+33 RTQMLGNTRL

-109 PDESSPGIARSGSPL
+109 PDESSPGIARSASPL
-124 ENVRARQYLVRDV
+124 ENVQARHYLVRDV

-143 LSPMSGHGY
+143 LSPMSSQGY
-152 LKSSLSPSNNVR
+152 LKSSLSPSNDVR
-164 STPLRHSSNLISCS
+164 STPLRHSKNLLSCS

-187 SALHDWVSSRFERSI
+187 SALQDWASSRFERSI

-231 PSSSKTHEAENLPMD
+231 PSSSKMHEAENLPMD

-261 LSNYQSTKSVRPDT
+261 ISNYRSAKSARPDT

-293 PGSATPAKRVKM
+293 PGSATPAKRVKI
-305 GVSTM
+305 GVSTT
-310 SPGTKPWNT
+310 SPGSKPWST
-319 AFQSARV
+319 GFQSAKLQ
-326 PVNSPMKQK
+326 VNSPLKQK
-335 ETSMATAGISRD
+335 ETSVTTAGISRS

-378 DKGCTKKRVLPVKS
+378 DKGCTNKRVLPVKS
-392 APKKEIAS
+392 APVKEMAS
-400 VSEKKAAA
+400 VSQKKAAA
-408 PSVPVEVLNSSTRST
+408 PVPVEVLNSKASST
-423 RMSNDASRFPQA
+423 RMSNDASRFPQPLT
-435 FAESDAAATL
+435 ESDAAAAL

-450 SAIANSNDSIARNRV
+450 AMANFNDSIARNRV
-465 PRTARRAPAPRHP
+465 PRAARCVPAPRRP
-478 PITALE
+478 PITAME

-520 HFVTG
+520 HFVAG

-532 QFRPNEVKTDERGE
+532 QFRPNKVKTDEQGE

-561 TPPGKDV
+561 TPPGKGV

-574 VVSPSEEKQARSEK
+574 VVSPPKEKQARSEK

-628 DDDNVDV
+628 DDENVDV

>member
-1 MGANENDNN
+1 MGANENDHN
-10 HSCIRAHTPVRFE
+10 HSFIRAHTPVRFE
-23 RRSIRTPSPQ
+23 RRSFRTPSPQ
-33 RRQMVGNTRL
+33 RTQMLGNTRL
-43 VQSERTCRVDNLDRL
+43 VQSERTCRVDNLSRL

-109 PDESSPGIARSGSPL
+109 PDESSPGIARSASPL
-124 ENVRARQYLVRDV
+124 ENVQARHYLVRDV

-143 LSPMSGHGY
+143 LSPMSSHGY
-152 LKSSLSPSNNVR
+152 LKSSLSPSNDVR
-164 STPLRHSSNLISCS
+164 STPLRHSKNLLSCS

-187 SALHDWVSSRFERSI
+187 SALQDWASSRFERSI
-202 SKQDNDKNASLF
+202 SKQDVDKNASF
-214 SEKCKPLQN
+214 FPEKCKPLQN
-223 LSSTSTFS
+223 LCSTSTFS
-231 PSSSKTHEAENLPMD
+231 PSSSKMHEAENLPMD

-261 LSNYQSTKSVRPDT
+261 ISNYRSAKSARPDT

-293 PGSATPAKRVKM
+293 PGTATPAKRVKI
-305 GVSTM
+305 GVSTT
-310 SPGTKPWNT
+310 SPGSKPWST
-319 AFQSARV
+319 GFQSAKLQ
-326 PVNSPMKQK
+326 VNSPLKQK
-335 ETSMATAGISRD
+335 ETSVTTAGISRS

-378 DKGCTKKRVLPVKS
+378 DKGCTNKRVLPVKS
-392 APKKEIAS
+392 APVKEMAS
-400 VSEKKAAA
+400 VSQKKAAA
-408 PSVPVEVLNSSTRST
+408 PVPVEVLNSKASST
-423 RMSNDASRFPQA
+423 RMSNDASRFPQPLT
-435 FAESDAAATL
+435 ESDAAAAL

-450 SAIANSNDSIARNRV
+450 AMANFNDSIARNRV
-465 PRTARRAPAPRHP
+465 PRAARRVPAPRRP
-478 PITALE
+478 PITAME

-520 HFVTG
+520 HFVAG

-532 QFRPNEVKTDERGE
+532 QFRPNKVKTDEQGE

-561 TPPGKDV
+561 TPPGKGV

-574 VVSPSEEKQARSEK
+574 VVSPPKEKQARSEK

-602 AFGNVAC
+602 AFGNVVC

-615 TRRKILVKRFVYD
+615 TRRKIFVKRFVYD
-628 DDDNVDV
+628 DDENVDV

>member
-1 MGANENDNN
+1 MGANENDHN
-10 HSCIRAHTPVRFE
+10 HSFIRAHTPVRFE
-23 RRSIRTPSPQ
+23 QRSFRTPSPQ
-33 RRQMVGNTRL
+33 RTQMLGNTRL
-43 VQSERTCRVDNLDRL
+43 VQSERTCRVDNLNRL

-109 PDESSPGIARSGSPL
+109 PDESSPGIARSASPL
-124 ENVRARQYLVRDV
+124 ENVQARHYLVRDV

-143 LSPMSGHGY
+143 LSPMSSHGY
-152 LKSSLSPSNNVR
+152 LKSSLSPSNDVR
-164 STPLRHSSNLISCS
+164 STPLRHSKNLLSCS

-187 SALHDWVSSRFERSI
+187 SALQDWASSRFERSI

-231 PSSSKTHEAENLPMD
+231 PSSSKMHEAENLPMD

-261 LSNYQSTKSVRPDT
+261 ISNYRSAKSARPDT

-293 PGSATPAKRVKM
+293 PGSATPAKRVKI
-305 GVSTM
+305 GVSTT
-310 SPGTKPWNT
+310 SPGSKPWST
-319 AFQSARV
+319 GFQSAKLQ
-326 PVNSPMKQK
+326 VNSPLKQK
-335 ETSMATAGISRD
+335 ETSVTTAGISRS

-378 DKGCTKKRVLPVKS
+378 DKGCTNKRVLPVKS
-392 APKKEIAS
+392 APVKEMAS
-400 VSEKKAAA
+400 VSQKKAAA
-408 PSVPVEVLNSSTRST
+408 PVPVEVLNSKASST
-423 RMSNDASRFPQA
+423 RMSNDASRFPQPLT
-435 FAESDAAATL
+435 ESDAAAAL

-450 SAIANSNDSIARNRV
+450 AMANFNDSIARNRV
-465 PRTARRAPAPRHP
+465 PRAARRVPAPRRP
-478 PITALE
+478 PITAME

-520 HFVTG
+520 HFVVG

-532 QFRPNEVKTDERGE
+532 QFRPNKVKTDEQGE

-556 EEVYT
+556 KEVYT
-561 TPPGKDV
+561 TPPGKGV

-574 VVSPSEEKQARSEK
+574 VVSPPKEKQARSEK

-602 AFGNVAC
+602 AFGNVVC

-615 TRRKILVKRFVYD
+615 TRRKIFVKRFVYD
-628 DDDNVDV
+628 DDENVDV

>member
-1 MGANENDNN
+1 MGANENDHN
-10 HSCIRAHTPVRFE
+10 HSFIRAHTPVRFE
-23 RRSIRTPSPQ
+23 RRSFRTPSPQ
-33 RRQMVGNTRL
+33 RTQMLGNTRL
-43 VQSERTCRVDNLDRL
+43 VQSERTCRVDNLNRL

-109 PDESSPGIARSGSPL
+109 PDESSPGIARSASPL
-124 ENVRARQYLVRDV
+124 ENVQARHYFVRDV

-143 LSPMSGHGY
+143 LSPMSSHGY
-152 LKSSLSPSNNVR
+152 LKSSLSPSNDVR
-164 STPLRHSSNLISCS
+164 STPLRHSKNLLSCS

-187 SALHDWVSSRFERSI
+187 SALQDWASSRFERSI
-202 SKQDNDKNASLF
+202 SKQDVDKNASF
-214 SEKCKPLQN
+214 FPEKCKPLQN
-223 LSSTSTFS
+223 LCSSSTFS
-231 PSSSKTHEAENLPMD
+231 PSSSKMHEAENLPMD

-261 LSNYQSTKSVRPDT
+261 ISNYRSAKSARPDT

-293 PGSATPAKRVKM
+293 PGSATPAKRVKI
-305 GVSTM
+305 GVSTT
-310 SPGTKPWNT
+310 SPGSKPWST
-319 AFQSARV
+319 GFQSAKLQ
-326 PVNSPMKQK
+326 VNSPLKQK
-335 ETSMATAGISRD
+335 ETSVTTAGISRS

-378 DKGCTKKRVLPVKS
+378 DKGCTNKRVLPVKS
-392 APKKEIAS
+392 APVKEMAS
-400 VSEKKAAA
+400 VSQKKAAA
-408 PSVPVEVLNSSTRST
+408 PSVPVEVLNSKASST
-423 RMSNDASRFPQA
+423 RMSNDASRFPQPLT
-435 FAESDAAATL
+435 ESDAAAAL

-450 SAIANSNDSIARNRV
+450 AMANFNDSIARNRV
-465 PRTARRAPAPRHP
+465 PRAARRVPAPRRP
-478 PITALE
+478 PITAME

-520 HFVTG
+520 HFVAG

-532 QFRPNEVKTDERGE
+532 QFRPNKVKTDEQGE

-561 TPPGKDV
+561 TPPGKGV

-574 VVSPSEEKQARSEK
+574 VVSPPKEKQARSEK

-602 AFGNVAC
+602 AFGNVVC

-628 DDDNVDV
+628 DDENVDV

>member
-1 MGANENDNN
+1 MGANENDHN
-10 HSCIRAHTPVRFE
+10 HSFIRAHTPVRFE
-23 RRSIRTPSPQ
+23 QRSFRTPSPQ
-33 RRQMVGNTRL
+33 RTQMLGNTRL
-43 VQSERTCRVDNLDRL
+43 VQSERTCRVDNLSRL

-109 PDESSPGIARSGSPL
+109 PDESSPGIARSASPL
-124 ENVRARQYLVRDV
+124 ENVQARHYLVRDV

-143 LSPMSGHGY
+143 LSPMSSHGY
-152 LKSSLSPSNNVR
+152 LKSSLSPSNDVR
-164 STPLRHSSNLISCS
+164 STPLRHSKNLLSCS

-187 SALHDWVSSRFERSI
+187 SALQDWASSRFERSI
-202 SKQDNDKNASLF
+202 SKQDVDKNASF
-214 SEKCKPLQN
+214 FPEKCKPLQN
-223 LSSTSTFS
+223 LCSTSTFS
-231 PSSSKTHEAENLPMD
+231 PSSSKMHEAENLPMD

-261 LSNYQSTKSVRPDT
+261 ISNYRSAKSARPDT

-293 PGSATPAKRVKM
+293 PGSATPAKRVKI
-305 GVSTM
+305 GVSTT
-310 SPGTKPWNT
+310 SPGSKPWST
-319 AFQSARV
+319 GFQSAKLQ
-326 PVNSPMKQK
+326 VNSPLKQK
-335 ETSMATAGISRD
+335 ETSVTTAGISRS

-378 DKGCTKKRVLPVKS
+378 DKGCTNKRVLPVKS
-392 APKKEIAS
+392 APVKEMAS
-400 VSEKKAAA
+400 VSQKKAAA
-408 PSVPVEVLNSSTRST
+408 PVPVEVLNSKASST
-423 RMSNDASRFPQA
+423 RMSNDASRFPQPLT
-435 FAESDAAATL
+435 ESDAAAAL

-450 SAIANSNDSIARNRV
+450 AMANFNDSIARNRV
-465 PRTARRAPAPRHP
+465 PRAARRVPAPRRP
-478 PITALE
+478 PITAME

-520 HFVTG
+520 HFVAG

-532 QFRPNEVKTDERGE
+532 QFRPNKVKTDEQGE

-561 TPPGKDV
+561 TPPGKGV

-574 VVSPSEEKQARSEK
+574 VVSPPKEKQARSEK

-602 AFGNVAC
+602 AFGNVVC

-615 TRRKILVKRFVYD
+615 TRRKIFVKRFVYD
-628 DDDNVDV
+628 DDENVDV

>member
-1 MGANENDNN
+1 MGANENDHN
-10 HSCIRAHTPVRFE
+10 HSFIRAHTPVRFE
-23 RRSIRTPSPQ
+23 RRSFRTPSPQ
-33 RRQMVGNTRL
+33 RTQMLGNTRL
-43 VQSERTCRVDNLDRL
+43 VQSERTCRVDNLNRL

-143 LSPMSGHGY
+143 LSPMSSHGY
-152 LKSSLSPSNNVR
+152 LKSSLSPSNDVR
-164 STPLRHSSNLISCS
+164 STPLRHSKNLLSCS

-187 SALHDWVSSRFERSI
+187 SALQDWASSRFERSI
-202 SKQDNDKNASLF
+202 SKQDVDKNASF
-214 SEKCKPLQN
+214 FPEKCKPLQN
-223 LSSTSTFS
+223 LCSSSTFS
-231 PSSSKTHEAENLPMD
+231 PSSSKMHEAENLPMD

-261 LSNYQSTKSVRPDT
+261 ISNYRSAKSARPDT

-293 PGSATPAKRVKM
+293 PGSATPAKRVKI
-305 GVSTM
+305 GVSTT
-310 SPGTKPWNT
+310 SPGSKPWST
-319 AFQSARV
+319 GFQSAKLQ
-326 PVNSPMKQK
+326 VNSPLKQK
-335 ETSMATAGISRD
+335 ETSVTTAGISRS

-378 DKGCTKKRVLPVKS
+378 DKGCTNKRVLPVKS
-392 APKKEIAS
+392 APVKEMAS
-400 VSEKKAAA
+400 VSQKKAAA
-408 PSVPVEVLNSSTRST
+408 PSVPVEVLNSKASST
-423 RMSNDASRFPQA
+423 RMSNDASRFPQPLT
-435 FAESDAAATL
+435 ESDAAAAL

-450 SAIANSNDSIARNRV
+450 AMANFNDSIARNRV
-465 PRTARRAPAPRHP
+465 PRAARRVPAPRRP
-478 PITALE
+478 PITAME

-520 HFVTG
+520 HFVAG

-532 QFRPNEVKTDERGE
+532 QFRPNKVKTDEQGE

-561 TPPGKDV
+561 TPPGKGV

-574 VVSPSEEKQARSEK
+574 VVSPPKEKQARSEK

-602 AFGNVAC
+602 AFGNVVC

-628 DDDNVDV
+628 DDENVDV

>member
-1 MGANENDNN
+1 MGANENDHN
-10 HSCIRAHTPVRFE
+10 HSFIRAHTPVRFE
-23 RRSIRTPSPQ
+23 RRSFRTPSPQ
-33 RRQMVGNTRL
+33 RTQMLGNTRL
-43 VQSERTCRVDNLDRL
+43 VQSERTCRVDNLSRL

-109 PDESSPGIARSGSPL
+109 PDESSPGIARSASPL
-124 ENVRARQYLVRDV
+124 ENVQARHYLVRDV

-143 LSPMSGHGY
+143 LSPMSSHGY
-152 LKSSLSPSNNVR
+152 LKSSLSPSNDVR
-164 STPLRHSSNLISCS
+164 STPLRHSKNLLSCS

-187 SALHDWVSSRFERSI
+187 SALQDWASSRFERSI
-202 SKQDNDKNASLF
+202 SKQDVDKNASF
-214 SEKCKPLQN
+214 FPEKCKPLQN
-223 LSSTSTFS
+223 LCSTSTFS
-231 PSSSKTHEAENLPMD
+231 PSSSKMHEAENLPMD

-261 LSNYQSTKSVRPDT
+261 ISNYRSAKSARPDT

-293 PGSATPAKRVKM
+293 PGSATPAKRVKI
-305 GVSTM
+305 GVSTT
-310 SPGTKPWNT
+310 SPGSKPWST
-319 AFQSARV
+319 GFQSAKLQ
-326 PVNSPMKQK
+326 VNSPLKQK
-335 ETSMATAGISRD
+335 ETSVTTAGISRS

-378 DKGCTKKRVLPVKS
+378 DKGCTNKRVLPVKS
-392 APKKEIAS
+392 APVKEMAS
-400 VSEKKAAA
+400 VSQKKAAA
-408 PSVPVEVLNSSTRST
+408 PVPVEVLNSKASST
-423 RMSNDASRFPQA
+423 RMSNDASRFPQPLT
-435 FAESDAAATL
+435 ESDAAAAL

-450 SAIANSNDSIARNRV
+450 AMANFNDSIARNRV
-465 PRTARRAPAPRHP
+465 PRAARRVPAPRRP
-478 PITALE
+478 PITAME

-520 HFVTG
+520 HFVAG

-532 QFRPNEVKTDERGE
+532 QFRPNKVKTDEQGE

-561 TPPGKDV
+561 TPPGKGV

-574 VVSPSEEKQARSEK
+574 VVSPPKEKQARSEK

-602 AFGNVAC
+602 AFGNVVC

-628 DDDNVDV
+628 DDENVDV

>member
-1 MGANENDNN
+1 MGANENDHN
-10 HSCIRAHTPVRFE
+10 HSFIRAHTPVRFE
-23 RRSIRTPSPQ
+23 RRSFRTPSPQ
-33 RRQMVGNTRL
+33 RTQMLGNTRL
-43 VQSERTCRVDNLDRL
+43 VQSERTCRVDNLSRL

-109 PDESSPGIARSGSPL
+109 PDESSPGIARSASPL
-124 ENVRARQYLVRDV
+124 ENVQARHYLVRDV

-143 LSPMSGHGY
+143 LSPMSSHGY
-152 LKSSLSPSNNVR
+152 LKSSLSPSNDVR
-164 STPLRHSSNLISCS
+164 STPLRHSKNLLSCS

-187 SALHDWVSSRFERSI
+187 SALQDWASSRFERSI
-202 SKQDNDKNASLF
+202 SKQDVDKNASF
-214 SEKCKPLQN
+214 FPEKCKPLQN
-223 LSSTSTFS
+223 LCSTSTFS
-231 PSSSKTHEAENLPMD
+231 PSSSKMHEAENLPMD

-261 LSNYQSTKSVRPDT
+261 ISNYRSAKSARADT

-293 PGSATPAKRVKM
+293 PGSATPAKRVKI
-305 GVSTM
+305 GVSTT
-310 SPGTKPWNT
+310 SPGSKPWST
-319 AFQSARV
+319 GFQSAKLQ
-326 PVNSPMKQK
+326 VNSPLKQK
-335 ETSMATAGISRD
+335 ETSVTTAGISRS

-378 DKGCTKKRVLPVKS
+378 DKGCTNKRVLPVKS
-392 APKKEIAS
+392 APVKEMAS
-400 VSEKKAAA
+400 VSQKKAAA
-408 PSVPVEVLNSSTRST
+408 PVPVEVLNSKASST
-423 RMSNDASRFPQA
+423 RMSNDASRFPQPLT
-435 FAESDAAATL
+435 ESDAAAAL

-450 SAIANSNDSIARNRV
+450 AMANFNDSIARNRV
-465 PRTARRAPAPRHP
+465 PRAARRVPAPRRP
-478 PITALE
+478 PITAME

-520 HFVTG
+520 HFVAG

-532 QFRPNEVKTDERGE
+532 QFRPNKVKTDEQGE

-561 TPPGKDV
+561 TPPGKGV

-574 VVSPSEEKQARSEK
+574 VVSPPKEKQARSEK

-602 AFGNVAC
+602 AFGNVVC

-628 DDDNVDV
+628 DDENVDV

>member
-1 MGANENDNN
+1 MGANENDHN
-10 HSCIRAHTPVRFE
+10 HSFIRAHTPVRFE
-23 RRSIRTPSPQ
+23 RRSFRTPSPQ
-33 RRQMVGNTRL
+33 RTQMLGNTRL
-43 VQSERTCRVDNLDRL
+43 VQSERTCRVDNLNRL

-109 PDESSPGIARSGSPL
+109 PDESSPGIARSASPL
-124 ENVRARQYLVRDV
+124 ENVQARHYFVRDV

-143 LSPMSGHGY
+143 LSPMSSHGY
-152 LKSSLSPSNNVR
+152 LKSSLSPSNDVR
-164 STPLRHSSNLISCS
+164 STPLRHSKNLLSCS

-187 SALHDWVSSRFERSI
+187 SALQDWASSRFERSI
-202 SKQDNDKNASLF
+202 SKQDVDKNASF
-214 SEKCKPLQN
+214 FPEKCKPLQN
-223 LSSTSTFS
+223 LCSSSTFS
-231 PSSSKTHEAENLPMD
+231 PSSSKMHEAENLPMD

-261 LSNYQSTKSVRPDT
+261 ISNYRSAKSARPDT

-293 PGSATPAKRVKM
+293 PGSATPAKRVKI
-305 GVSTM
+305 GVSTT
-310 SPGTKPWNT
+310 SPGSKPWST
-319 AFQSARV
+319 GFQSAKLQ
-326 PVNSPMKQK
+326 VNSPLKQK
-335 ETSMATAGISRD
+335 ETSVTTAGISRS

-370 AMRVWDSP
+370 AIRVWDSP
-378 DKGCTKKRVLPVKS
+378 DKGCTNKRVLPVKS
-392 APKKEIAS
+392 APVKEMAS
-400 VSEKKAAA
+400 VSQKKAAA
-408 PSVPVEVLNSSTRST
+408 PSVPVEVLNSKASST
-423 RMSNDASRFPQA
+423 RMSNDASRFPQPLT
-435 FAESDAAATL
+435 ESDAAAAL

-450 SAIANSNDSIARNRV
+450 AMANFNDSIARNRV
-465 PRTARRAPAPRHP
+465 PRAARRVPAPRRP
-478 PITALE
+478 PITAME

-520 HFVTG
+520 HFVAG

-532 QFRPNEVKTDERGE
+532 QFRPNKVKTDEQGE

-561 TPPGKDV
+561 TPPGKGV

-574 VVSPSEEKQARSEK
+574 VVSPPKEKQARSEK

-602 AFGNVAC
+602 AFGNVVC

-628 DDDNVDV
+628 DDENVDV

>member
-1 MGANENDNN
+1 MGANENDHN
-10 HSCIRAHTPVRFE
+10 HSFIRAHTPVRFE
-23 RRSIRTPSPQ
+23 RRSFRTPSPQ
-33 RRQMVGNTRL
+33 RTQMLGNTRL
-43 VQSERTCRVDNLDRL
+43 VQSERTCRVDNLNRL

-109 PDESSPGIARSGSPL
+109 PDESSPGIARSASPL
-124 ENVRARQYLVRDV
+124 ENVQARHYLVRDV

-143 LSPMSGHGY
+143 LSPMSSHGY
-152 LKSSLSPSNNVR
+152 LKSSLSPSNDVR
-164 STPLRHSSNLISCS
+164 STPLRHSKNLLSCS

-187 SALHDWVSSRFERSI
+187 SALHDWASSRFERSI
-202 SKQDNDKNASLF
+202 SNQYVDKNASF
-214 SEKCKPLQN
+214 FPEKCKPLQN
-223 LSSTSTFS
+223 LCSTSTFS
-231 PSSSKTHEAENLPMD
+231 PSSSKMHEAENLPMD

-261 LSNYQSTKSVRPDT
+261 ISNYRSAKSARPDT

-293 PGSATPAKRVKM
+293 PGSATPAKRVKI
-305 GVSTM
+305 GVSTT
-310 SPGTKPWNT
+310 SPGSKPWST
-319 AFQSARV
+319 GFQSAKLQ
-326 PVNSPMKQK
+326 VNSPLKQK
-335 ETSMATAGISRD
+335 ETSVTTAGISRS

-378 DKGCTKKRVLPVKS
+378 DKGCTNKRVLPVKS
-392 APKKEIAS
+392 APVKEMAS
-400 VSEKKAAA
+400 VSQKKAAA
-408 PSVPVEVLNSSTRST
+408 PSVPVEVLNSKASST
-423 RMSNDASRFPQA
+423 RMSNDASRFPQPLT
-435 FAESDAAATL
+435 ESDAAAAL

-450 SAIANSNDSIARNRV
+450 AMANFNDSIARNRV
-465 PRTARRAPAPRHP
+465 PRAARRVPAPRRP
-478 PITALE
+478 PITAME

-520 HFVTG
+520 HFVVG

-532 QFRPNEVKTDERGE
+532 QFRPNKVKTDEQGE

-561 TPPGKDV
+561 TPPGKGV

-574 VVSPSEEKQARSEK
+574 VVSPPKEKQARSEK

-602 AFGNVAC
+602 AFGNVVC

-628 DDDNVDV
+628 DDENVDV

>member
-1 MGANENDNN
+1 MGANENDHN
-10 HSCIRAHTPVRFE
+10 HSFIRAHTPVRFE
-23 RRSIRTPSPQ
+23 RRSFRTPSPQ
-33 RRQMVGNTRL
+33 RTQMLSNTRL
-43 VQSERTCRVDNLDRL
+43 VQSERTCRVDNLNRL
-58 PVKQLPPAA
+58 PEKQLPPAA

-109 PDESSPGIARSGSPL
+109 PDESSPGIARSASPL
-124 ENVRARQYLVRDV
+124 ENVQARHYLVRDV

-143 LSPMSGHGY
+143 LSPMSSHGY
-152 LKSSLSPSNNVR
+152 LKSSLSPSNDVR
-164 STPLRHSSNLISCS
+164 STPLRHSKNLLSCS

-187 SALHDWVSSRFERSI
+187 SALQDWASSRFERSI
-202 SKQDNDKNASLF
+202 SNQYVDKNASF
-214 SEKCKPLQN
+214 FPEKCKPLQN
-223 LSSTSTFS
+223 LCSTSTFS
-231 PSSSKTHEAENLPMD
+231 PSSSKMHEAENLPMD
-246 VVFDVSDPEKSPSHT
+246 VVFDISDPEKSPSHT
-261 LSNYQSTKSVRPDT
+261 ISNYRSAKSARPDT

-293 PGSATPAKRVKM
+293 PGSATPAKRVKI
-305 GVSTM
+305 GVSTT
-310 SPGTKPWNT
+310 SPGSKPWST
-319 AFQSARV
+319 GFQSAKLQ
-326 PVNSPMKQK
+326 VNSPLKQK
-335 ETSMATAGISRD
+335 ETSVTTAGISRS
-347 ASAPSPT
+347 ASAPLPT

-378 DKGCTKKRVLPVKS
+378 DKGCTNKRVLPVKS
-392 APKKEIAS
+392 APVKEMAS
-400 VSEKKAAA
+400 VSQKKAAA
-408 PSVPVEVLNSSTRST
+408 PSVPVEVLNSKASST
-423 RMSNDASRFPQA
+423 RMSNDASRFPQPLT
-435 FAESDAAATL
+435 ESDAAAAL

-450 SAIANSNDSIARNRV
+450 AMANFNDSIARNRV
-465 PRTARRAPAPRHP
+465 PRAARRVPAPRRP
-478 PITALE
+478 PITAME

-520 HFVTG
+520 HFVAG

-532 QFRPNEVKTDERGE
+532 QFRPNKVKTDEQGE

-561 TPPGKDV
+561 TPPGKGV

-574 VVSPSEEKQARSEK
+574 VVSPPKEKQARSEK

-602 AFGNVAC
+602 AFGNVVC

-628 DDDNVDV
+628 DDENVDV

>member
-1 MGANENDNN
+1 MGANENDHN
-10 HSCIRAHTPVRFE
+10 HSFIRAHTPVRFE
-23 RRSIRTPSPQ
+23 QRSFRTPSPQ
-33 RRQMVGNTRL
+33 RTQMLGNTRL
-43 VQSERTCRVDNLDRL
+43 VQSERTCRVDNLSRL

-109 PDESSPGIARSGSPL
+109 PDESSPGIARSASPL
-124 ENVRARQYLVRDV
+124 ENVQARHYLVRDV

-143 LSPMSGHGY
+143 LSPMSSHGY
-152 LKSSLSPSNNVR
+152 LKSSLSPSNDVR
-164 STPLRHSSNLISCS
+164 STPLRHSKNLLSCS

-187 SALHDWVSSRFERSI
+187 SALQDWASSRFERSI
-202 SKQDNDKNASLF
+202 SKQDVDKNASF
-214 SEKCKPLQN
+214 FPEKCKPLQN
-223 LSSTSTFS
+223 LCSTSTFS
-231 PSSSKTHEAENLPMD
+231 PSSSKMHEAENLPMD

-261 LSNYQSTKSVRPDT
+261 ISNYRSAKSARPDT

-293 PGSATPAKRVKM
+293 PGTATPAKRVKI
-305 GVSTM
+305 GVSTT
-310 SPGTKPWNT
+310 SPGSKPWST
-319 AFQSARV
+319 GFQSAKLQ
-326 PVNSPMKQK
+326 VNSPLKQK
-335 ETSMATAGISRD
+335 ETSVTTAGISRS

-378 DKGCTKKRVLPVKS
+378 DKGCTNKRVLPVKS
-392 APKKEIAS
+392 APVKEMAS
-400 VSEKKAAA
+400 VSQKKAAA
-408 PSVPVEVLNSSTRST
+408 PVPVEVLNSKASST
-423 RMSNDASRFPQA
+423 RMSNDASRFPQPLT
-435 FAESDAAATL
+435 ESDAAAAL

-450 SAIANSNDSIARNRV
+450 AMANFNDSIARNRV
-465 PRTARRAPAPRHP
+465 PRAARRVPAPRRP
-478 PITALE
+478 PITAME

-520 HFVTG
+520 HFVAG

-532 QFRPNEVKTDERGE
+532 QFRPNKVKTDEQGE

-561 TPPGKDV
+561 TPPGKGV

-574 VVSPSEEKQARSEK
+574 VVSPPKEKQARSEK

-602 AFGNVAC
+602 AFGNVVC

-615 TRRKILVKRFVYD
+615 TRRKIFVKRFVYD
-628 DDDNVDV
+628 DDENVDV

>member
-1 MGANENDNN
+1 MGANENDHN
-10 HSCIRAHTPVRFE
+10 HSFIRAHTPVRFE
-23 RRSIRTPSPQ
+23 RRSFRTPSPQ
-33 RRQMVGNTRL
+33 RTQMLGNTRL
-43 VQSERTCRVDNLDRL
+43 VQSERTCRVDNLSRL

-109 PDESSPGIARSGSPL
+109 PDESSPGIARSASPL
-124 ENVRARQYLVRDV
+124 ENVQARHYLVRDV

-143 LSPMSGHGY
+143 LSPMSSQGY
-152 LKSSLSPSNNVR
+152 LKSSLSPSNDVR
-164 STPLRHSSNLISCS
+164 STPLRHSKNLLSCS

-187 SALHDWVSSRFERSI
+187 SALQDWASSRFERSI
-202 SKQDNDKNASLF
+202 SKQDVDKNASF
-214 SEKCKPLQN
+214 FPEKCKPLQN
-223 LSSTSTFS
+223 LCSTSTFS
-231 PSSSKTHEAENLPMD
+231 PSSSKMHEAENLPMD

-261 LSNYQSTKSVRPDT
+261 ISNYRSAKSARPDT

-293 PGSATPAKRVKM
+293 PGSATPAKRVKI
-305 GVSTM
+305 GVSTT
-310 SPGTKPWNT
+310 SPGSKPWST
-319 AFQSARV
+319 GFQSAKLQ
-326 PVNSPMKQK
+326 VNSPLKQK
-335 ETSMATAGISRD
+335 ETSVTTAGISRS

-378 DKGCTKKRVLPVKS
+378 DKGCTNKRVLPVKS
-392 APKKEIAS
+392 APVKEMAS
-400 VSEKKAAA
+400 VSQKKAAA
-408 PSVPVEVLNSSTRST
+408 PVPVEVLNSKASST
-423 RMSNDASRFPQA
+423 RMSNDASRFPQPLT
-435 FAESDAAATL
+435 ESDAAAAL

-450 SAIANSNDSIARNRV
+450 AMANFNDSIARNRV
-465 PRTARRAPAPRHP
+465 PRAARCVPAPRRP
-478 PITALE
+478 PITAME

-520 HFVTG
+520 HFVAG

-532 QFRPNEVKTDERGE
+532 QFRPNKVKTDEQGE

-561 TPPGKDV
+561 TPPGKGV

-574 VVSPSEEKQARSEK
+574 VVSPPKEKQARSEK

-602 AFGNVAC
+602 AFGNVVC

-628 DDDNVDV
+628 DDENVDV

>member
-1 MGANENDNN
+1 MGANENDHN
-10 HSCIRAHTPVRFE
+10 HSFIRAHTPVRFE
-23 RRSIRTPSPQ
+23 RRSFRTPSPQ
-33 RRQMVGNTRL
+33 RTQMLGNTRL
-43 VQSERTCRVDNLDRL
+43 VQSERTCRVDNLNRL
-58 PVKQLPPAA
+58 PEKQLPPAA

-109 PDESSPGIARSGSPL
+109 PDESSPGIARSASPL
-124 ENVRARQYLVRDV
+124 ENVQARHYLVRDV

-143 LSPMSGHGY
+143 LSPMSSHGY
-152 LKSSLSPSNNVR
+152 LKSSLSPSNDVR
-164 STPLRHSSNLISCS
+164 STPLRHSKNLLSCS

-187 SALHDWVSSRFERSI
+187 SALQDWASSRFERSI
-202 SKQDNDKNASLF
+202 SNQYVDKNASF
-214 SEKCKPLQN
+214 FPEKCKPLQN
-223 LSSTSTFS
+223 LCSTSTFS
-231 PSSSKTHEAENLPMD
+231 PSSSKMHEAENLPMD
-246 VVFDVSDPEKSPSHT
+246 VVFDISDPEKSPSHT
-261 LSNYQSTKSVRPDT
+261 ISNYRSAKSARPDT

-293 PGSATPAKRVKM
+293 PGSATPAKRVKI
-305 GVSTM
+305 GVSTT
-310 SPGTKPWNT
+310 SPGSKPWST
-319 AFQSARV
+319 GFQSAKLQ
-326 PVNSPMKQK
+326 VNSPLKQK
-335 ETSMATAGISRD
+335 ETSVTTAGISRS

-378 DKGCTKKRVLPVKS
+378 DKGCTNKRVLPVKS
-392 APKKEIAS
+392 APVKEMAS
-400 VSEKKAAA
+400 VSQKKAAA
-408 PSVPVEVLNSSTRST
+408 PSVPVEVLNSKASST
-423 RMSNDASRFPQA
+423 RMSNDASRFPQPLT
-435 FAESDAAATL
+435 ESDAAAAL

-450 SAIANSNDSIARNRV
+450 AMANFNDSIARNRV
-465 PRTARRAPAPRHP
+465 PRAARRVPAPRRP
-478 PITALE
+478 PITAME

-520 HFVTG
+520 HFVAG

-532 QFRPNEVKTDERGE
+532 QFRPNKVKTDEQGE

-561 TPPGKDV
+561 TPPGKGV

-574 VVSPSEEKQARSEK
+574 VVSPPKEKQARSEK

-602 AFGNVAC
+602 AFGNVVC

-628 DDDNVDV
+628 DDENVDV

>member
-1 MGANENDNN
+1 MGANENDHN
-10 HSCIRAHTPVRFE
+10 HSFIRAHTPVRFE
-23 RRSIRTPSPQ
+23 RRSFRTPSPQ
-33 RRQMVGNTRL
+33 RTQMLGNTRL
-43 VQSERTCRVDNLDRL
+43 VQSERTCRVDNLSRL

-109 PDESSPGIARSGSPL
+109 PDESSPGIARSASPL
-124 ENVRARQYLVRDV
+124 ENVQARHYLVRDV

-143 LSPMSGHGY
+143 LSPMSSHGY
-152 LKSSLSPSNNVR
+152 LKSSLSPSNDVR
-164 STPLRHSSNLISCS
+164 STPLRHSKNLLSCS

-187 SALHDWVSSRFERSI
+187 SALQDWASSRFERSI
-202 SKQDNDKNASLF
+202 SKQDVDKNASF
-214 SEKCKPLQN
+214 FPEKCKPLQN
-223 LSSTSTFS
+223 LCSTSTFS
-231 PSSSKTHEAENLPMD
+231 PSSSKMHEAENLPMD

-261 LSNYQSTKSVRPDT
+261 ISNYRSAKSARADT

-293 PGSATPAKRVKM
+293 PGSATPAKRVKI
-305 GVSTM
+305 GVSTT
-310 SPGTKPWNT
+310 SPGSKPWST
-319 AFQSARV
+319 GFQSAKLQ
-326 PVNSPMKQK
+326 VNSPLKQK
-335 ETSMATAGISRD
+335 ETSVTTAGISRS

-378 DKGCTKKRVLPVKS
+378 DKGCTNKRVLPVKS
-392 APKKEIAS
+392 APVKEMAS
-400 VSEKKAAA
+400 VSQKKAAA
-408 PSVPVEVLNSSTRST
+408 PVPVEVLNSKASST
-423 RMSNDASRFPQA
+423 RMSNDASRFPQPLT
-435 FAESDAAATL
+435 ESDAAAAL

-450 SAIANSNDSIARNRV
+450 AMANFNDSIARNRV
-465 PRTARRAPAPRHP
+465 PRAARRVPAPRRP
-478 PITALE
+478 PITAME

-500 VQLETRTQ
+500 VQFETRTQ

-520 HFVTG
+520 HFVAG
-525 HGQRARV
+525 HGQRVRV
-532 QFRPNEVKTDERGE
+532 QFRPNKVKTDEQGE

-561 TPPGKDV
+561 TPPGKGV

-574 VVSPSEEKQARSEK
+574 VVSPPKEKQARSEK

-602 AFGNVAC
+602 AFGNVVC

-628 DDDNVDV
+628 DDENVDV

>member
-1 MGANENDNN
+1 M
-10 HSCIRAHTPVRFE
+10 RFE
-23 RRSIRTPSPQ
+23 RRSFRTPSPQ
-33 RRQMVGNTRL
+33 RTQMLGNTRL
-43 VQSERTCRVDNLDRL
+43 VQSERTCRVDNLNRL
-58 PVKQLPPAA
+58 PEKQLPPAA

-109 PDESSPGIARSGSPL
+109 PDESSPGIARSASPL
-124 ENVRARQYLVRDV
+124 ENVQARHYLVRDV

-143 LSPMSGHGY
+143 LSPMSSHGY
-152 LKSSLSPSNNVR
+152 LKSSLSPSNDVR
-164 STPLRHSSNLISCS
+164 STPLRHSKNLLSCS

-187 SALHDWVSSRFERSI
+187 SALQDWASSRFERSI
-202 SKQDNDKNASLF
+202 SNQYVDKNASF
-214 SEKCKPLQN
+214 FPEKCKPLQN
-223 LSSTSTFS
+223 LCSTSTFS
-231 PSSSKTHEAENLPMD
+231 PSSSKMHEAENLPMD
-246 VVFDVSDPEKSPSHT
+246 VVFDISDPEKSPSHT
-261 LSNYQSTKSVRPDT
+261 ISNYRSAKSARPDT

-293 PGSATPAKRVKM
+293 PGSATPAKRVKI
-305 GVSTM
+305 GVSTT
-310 SPGTKPWNT
+310 SPGSKPWST
-319 AFQSARV
+319 GFQSAKLQ
-326 PVNSPMKQK
+326 VNSPLKQK
-335 ETSMATAGISRD
+335 ETSVTTAGISRS

-378 DKGCTKKRVLPVKS
+378 DKGCTNKRVLPVKS
-392 APKKEIAS
+392 APVKEMAS
-400 VSEKKAAA
+400 VSQKKAAA
-408 PSVPVEVLNSSTRST
+408 PSVPVEVLNSKASST
-423 RMSNDASRFPQA
+423 RMSNDASRFPQPLT
-435 FAESDAAATL
+435 ESDAAAAL

-450 SAIANSNDSIARNRV
+450 AMANFNDSIARNRV
-465 PRTARRAPAPRHP
+465 PRAARRVPAPRRP
-478 PITALE
+478 PITAME

-520 HFVTG
+520 HFVAG

-532 QFRPNEVKTDERGE
+532 QFRPNKVKTDEQGE

-561 TPPGKDV
+561 TPPGKGV

-574 VVSPSEEKQARSEK
+574 VVSPPKEKQARSEK

-602 AFGNVAC
+602 AFGNVVC

-628 DDDNVDV
+628 DDENVDV

>member
-1 MGANENDNN
+1 MGANENDHN
-10 HSCIRAHTPVRFE
+10 HSFIRAHTPVRFE
-23 RRSIRTPSPQ
+23 RRSFRTPSPQ
-33 RRQMVGNTRL
+33 RTQMLGNTRL
-43 VQSERTCRVDNLDRL
+43 VQSERTCRVDNLNRL
-58 PVKQLPPAA
+58 PEKQLPPAA

-109 PDESSPGIARSGSPL
+109 PDESSPGIARSASPL
-124 ENVRARQYLVRDV
+124 ENVQARHYLVRDV

-143 LSPMSGHGY
+143 LSPMSSHGY
-152 LKSSLSPSNNVR
+152 LKSSLSPSNDVR
-164 STPLRHSSNLISCS
+164 STPLRHSKNLLSCS

-187 SALHDWVSSRFERSI
+187 SALQDWASSRFERSI
-202 SKQDNDKNASLF
+202 SNQYVDKNASF
-214 SEKCKPLQN
+214 FPEKCKPLQN
-223 LSSTSTFS
+223 LCSTSTFS
-231 PSSSKTHEAENLPMD
+231 PSSSKMHEAENLPMD
-246 VVFDVSDPEKSPSHT
+246 VVFDISDPEKSPSHT
-261 LSNYQSTKSVRPDT
+261 ISNYRSAKSARPDT

-293 PGSATPAKRVKM
+293 PGSATPAKRVKI
-305 GVSTM
+305 GVSTT
-310 SPGTKPWNT
+310 SPGSKPWST
-319 AFQSARV
+319 GFQSAKLQ
-326 PVNSPMKQK
+326 VNSPLKQK
-335 ETSMATAGISRD
+335 ETSVTTAGISRS

-378 DKGCTKKRVLPVKS
+378 DKGCTNKRVLPVKS
-392 APKKEIAS
+392 APVKEMAS
-400 VSEKKAAA
+400 VSQKKAAA
-408 PSVPVEVLNSSTRST
+408 PSVPVEVLNSKASST
-423 RMSNDASRFPQA
+423 RMSNDASRFPQPLT
-435 FAESDAAATL
+435 ESDAAAAL

-450 SAIANSNDSIARNRV
+450 AMANFNDSIARNRV
-465 PRTARRAPAPRHP
+465 PRAARRVPAPRRP
-478 PITALE
+478 PITAME

-520 HFVTG
+520 HFVAG

-532 QFRPNEVKTDERGE
+532 QFRPNKVKTDEQGE

-602 AFGNVAC
+602 AFGNVVC

-628 DDDNVDV
+628 DDENVDV

>member
-1 MGANENDNN
+1 MGANENDHN
-10 HSCIRAHTPVRFE
+10 HSFIRAHTPVRFE
-23 RRSIRTPSPQ
+23 RRSFRTPSPQ
-33 RRQMVGNTRL
+33 RTQMLGNTRL
-43 VQSERTCRVDNLDRL
+43 VQSERTCRVDNLSRL

-109 PDESSPGIARSGSPL
+109 PDESSPGIARSASPL
-124 ENVRARQYLVRDV
+124 ENVQARHYLVRDV

-143 LSPMSGHGY
+143 LSPMSSHGY
-152 LKSSLSPSNNVR
+152 LKSSLSPSNDVR
-164 STPLRHSSNLISCS
+164 STPLRHSKNLLSCS

-187 SALHDWVSSRFERSI
+187 SALQDWASSRFERSI
-202 SKQDNDKNASLF
+202 SKQDVDKNASF
-214 SEKCKPLQN
+214 FPEKCKPLQN
-223 LSSTSTFS
+223 LCSTSTFS
-231 PSSSKTHEAENLPMD
+231 PSSSKMHEAENLPMD

-261 LSNYQSTKSVRPDT
+261 ISNYRSAKSARPDT

-293 PGSATPAKRVKM
+293 PGTATPAKRVKI
-305 GVSTM
+305 GVSTT
-310 SPGTKPWNT
+310 SPGSKPWST
-319 AFQSARV
+319 GFQSAKLQ
-326 PVNSPMKQK
+326 VNSPLKQK
-335 ETSMATAGISRD
+335 ETSVTTAGISRS

-378 DKGCTKKRVLPVKS
+378 DKGCTNKRVLPVKS
-392 APKKEIAS
+392 APVKEMAS
-400 VSEKKAAA
+400 VSQKKAAA
-408 PSVPVEVLNSSTRST
+408 PVPVEVLNSKASST
-423 RMSNDASRFPQA
+423 RMSNDASRFPQPLT
-435 FAESDAAATL
+435 ESDAAAAL

-450 SAIANSNDSIARNRV
+450 AMANFNDSIARNRV
-465 PRTARRAPAPRHP
+465 PRAARRVPAPRRP
-478 PITALE
+478 PITAME

-520 HFVTG
+520 HFVAG

-532 QFRPNEVKTDERGE
+532 QFRPNKVKTDEQGE

-561 TPPGKDV
+561 TPPGKGV

-574 VVSPSEEKQARSEK
+574 VVSPPKEKQARSEK

-602 AFGNVAC
+602 AFGNVVC

-628 DDDNVDV
+628 DDENVDV